1 MNDEIKIIKIILRP
15 VAIIM
20 LWVGIFSY
28 VTKTPLYEWQYSD
41 IKYPEDTTWATIEQQ
56 TITWESITW
65 TIIDIPTD
73 PRTYFDYIIEYGS
86 WWIDYISIAPTNQ
99 PLMNSKAWSENTS
112 RMHDY
117 LYKNRIK
124 FDIPTTDKQ
133 WYIMFVTSKPVS
145 NISNIFLWVN
155 GSTIWWLNKK
165 ESLSVENKNE
175 YLYKLNHIPLIGNN
189 DYNFPKDLSWKTNIY
204 INAVVWESDNKIE
217 KIIIFFQ

>member
-15 VAIIM
+15 VATIM

-28 VTKTPLYEWQYSD
+28 ITKTPLYEWQYSN
-41 IKYPEDTTWATIEQQ
+41 IEYPENTIWATIEQEI
-56 TITWESITW
+56 TTWENITW

-73 PRTYFDYIIEYGS
+73 PRIYFDYIIEYGR

-124 FDIPTTDKQ
+124 FDIPSLDKQ

-145 NISNIFLWVN
+145 NISNVFLGID
-155 GSTIWWLNKK
+155 GSTIWRLNKK
-165 ESLSVENKNE
+165 ASLSVKNQNE
-175 YLYKLNHIPLIGNN
+175 FLYKLDEVFLIWNN
-189 DYNFPKDLSWKTNIY
+189 DYHFSKDLSWKTNIY
-204 INAVVWESDNKIE
+204 INTVVWESNNKVE
-217 KIIIFFQ
+217 KIIIFFR